1 MYSFN
6 IGFVRGREGVW
17 GMDGPFHG
25 FFSQLLTW
33 TGSGKSVDSTDKSA
47 FKLSKLPSLNVIC

>member
-17 GMDGPFHG
+17 GMDGPFDG
-25 FFSQLLTW
+25 FFFPTLDMDRFRKIRRQH
-33 TGSGKSVDSTDKSA
+33 
-47 FKLSKLPSLNVIC
+47 